1 MTDRAASG
9 TSGGLAGTSGGRRDA
24 LFLLMVMAIG
34 AAVAIVGALTV
45 IDDRARMGRPIP
57 LWEPVVWETTSV
69 AMLVLLT
76 PGLLAATRRWPP
88 LRRPWRVVAP
98 VHLTAAVVFS
108 LLHVLGMGVLR
119 WAIYQAVGGDY
130 GAFDPLGR
138 FAYEFRKDVLIY
150 VAIVGAYVLWLRLTE
165 PRPQLGGGP
174 STLEVRDGARR
185 FFLPLAD
192 ILWVEAAG
200 NYVEL
205 HRADG
210 SVLHRAPLAQME
222 RQLAPA
228 GFVRIHR
235 SRLVRRSAVV
245 RADSRPS
252 GDFTVQLADGRE
264 LAGSRRYRRPL
275 LEAHPA
281 LDPPARR
288 D

>member
-1 MTDRAASG
+1 M
-9 TSGGLAGTSGGRRDA
+9 TSGARRDA
-24 LFLLMVMAIG
+24 LFLLIVVAIG
-34 AAVAIVGALTV
+34 FAIATVSALTV

-69 AMLVLLT
+69 AVLVLLT
-76 PGLLAATRRWPP
+76 PGLLAVTRRWPP
-88 LRRPWRVVAP
+88 LRRPWRVVVP
-98 VHLTAAVVFS
+98 LHLAAAVIFS

-119 WAIYQAVGGDY
+119 WAIYEAVGGDY
-130 GAFDPLGR
+130 PPFDPLAN
-138 FAYEFRKDVLIY
+138 FAYEFRKDLLIY
-150 VAIVGAYVLWLRLTE
+150 IAIVGTYAVWLRLTE
-165 PRPQLGGGP
+165 PRPQAHGGP
-174 STLEVRDGARR
+174 ATLEVRDGARR
-185 FFLPLAD
+185 FFLPLAE

-210 SVLHRAPLAQME
+210 SVLHRAPLAEME
-222 RQLAPA
+222 RQLAGA

-235 SRLVRRSAVV
+235 SRLVRRSAVA
-245 RADSRPS
+245 RADSKPS

-275 LEAHPA
+275 LEPHPA